1 MKIIKDHRHCG
12 VAKTLKILGG
22 KWTAILLHHIF
33 EGTIRFGELE
43 RAMDGI
49 SPKTLS
55 LRLKQLEE
63 EGIIKRTV
71 FPEVPLHVEYTLT
84 RKGRSLQEVFDAMDE
99 WGK

>member
-1 MKIIKDHRHCG
+1 MKTNHNRCG

-22 KWTAILLHHIF
+22 KWTAMILHNIF
-33 EGTIRFGELE
+33 EGKIRFGELE
-43 RAMDGI
+43 REMVGI